1 MRLKGKKIL
10 TSLKLAIV
18 EYGNNDQAMILKEK
32 KISIKM
38 EED

>member
-10 TSLKLAIV
+10 TSLKSAIV